1 LAEVAVLGQDEPD
14 PVAALPAGA
23 EFGQR
28 RFIDAAGLRLDKAL
42 QVERVVAGR
51 LWRRGAQ
58 SLLSPPEPLL
68 DGLAAMVLTF
78 AFFGLRASLLD
89 FI

>member
-1 LAEVAVLGQDEPD
+1 LAEVAVLGQDEPN
-14 PVAALPAGA
+14 PVPALPARA
-23 EFGQR
+23 QLGQR
-28 RFIDAAGLRLDKAL
+28 RLVNAAGLRLDEAL
-42 QVERVVAGR
+42 QVERVVTGR

-68 DGLAAMVLTF
+68 EGLAAMVFAF
-78 AFFGLRASLLD
+78 AFFGFRASLLD